1 MKRKIKEIGTALLLP
16 GAIITAMYIEK
27 LLEIIT
33 EKVPIEIITIV
44 VMIVLYKII
53 KTTLKIEKK
62 LERR

>member
-1 MKRKIKEIGTALLLP
+1 MKQKKKGTALLLP

-33 EKVPIEIITIV
+33 EKVPIEIVTIV
-44 VMIVLYKII
+44 VMIAIYKII

>member
-1 MKRKIKEIGTALLLP
+1 MKQKIKEIGTALLLP

-27 LLEIIT
+27 LLEIMT
-33 EKVPIEIITIV
+33 EKVPIEIVTIV
-44 VMIVLYKII
+44 VMIAIYKII

>member
-1 MKRKIKEIGTALLLP
+1 MKQKKIGTALLLP
-16 GAIITAMYIEK
+16 GTIITAMYIEK

-33 EKVPIEIITIV
+33 EKVPIEIVTIV
-44 VMIVLYKII
+44 VMIAIYKII

>member
-1 MKRKIKEIGTALLLP
+1 MKQKKIGTALLLP
-16 GAIITAMYIEK
+16 GTIITAMYIEK
-27 LLEIIT
+27 LLEIMT

-44 VMIVLYKII
+44 VMIAIYKII